1 MILMFQAIRGQNI
14 SDEPLGGKVPEN
26 VLDSVE
32 IDGLNYSLIKVN
44 GYPDSRYCIMGQ
56 NNQSGNNG
64 SNNLSSIIHAYVVG
78 GISGDIVQ
86 SVDRGTYLCDLNK
99 VYIDKYY
106 RIIFQ

>member
-14 SDEPLGGKVPEN
+14 PDEPLGGKVPEN

-44 GYPDSRYCIMGQ
+44 GIMGQ